1 MTETTVTAVATGM
14 RPLWEAYDE
23 AKRKNGWEKDGL
35 TEKAVFALA
44 FAKMMDARSKWE
56 HCQSAVGFSLG
67 DFFGWLHFFDG
78 RKLLFALARSCV
90 VYMTDKAG
98 PIGRNDVRKMQA
110 LEEHLDKTA
119 FWVVGECARGGYE
132 WKVTKRCID
141 QLTIGAGCCTDD
153 DWTRYCMCDVRPM
166 KIPLPGVSKEAAE
179 QMVAWLKKVGGTE

>member
-1 MTETTVTAVATGM
+1 MTETTVTAGTTGM
-14 RPLWEAYDE
+14 RPLREAYDK

-78 RKLLFALARSCV
+78 RKLLFALAQSCV

-110 LEEHLDKTA
+110 LEEHLAKTA
-119 FWVVGECARGGYE
+119 FWVVGECAMGGYE
-132 WKVTKRCID
+132 WKATKSCID
-141 QLTIGAGCCTDD
+141 KLALGAGCCTDD

-166 KIPLPGVSKEAAE
+166 KIPLDWMPKEAE
-179 QMVAWLKKVGGTE
+179 QMAALLKKVGGTE